1 MGEFKAKIARHST
14 AMAQI
19 FNKVN
24 VTEGNACGAA
34 EGEWRLRQRGCPGA
48 CGRDSALGYAEIAHF
63 TCSIANHGL
72 FSTSQG
78 SLGNSLRYILL
89 STLSN
94 PA

>member
-1 MGEFKAKIARHST
+1 MGEFKAKIGHST

-19 FNKVN
+19 FN
-24 VTEGNACGAA
+24 
-34 EGEWRLRQRGCPGA
+34 
-48 CGRDSALGYAEIAHF
+48 AEIAHF
-63 TCSIANHGL
+63 PCSIANHGL